1 MSSNNCSSCSD
12 SGWFVQMADP
22 DVLDSALL
30 HFFSAYFAEFRSLHC
45 SCAAEVADFPAEFF
59 HICNFDI
66 CLLEQRMAS
75 LQNTCFTLF
84 SIHLHLTNI
93 FCHFHKCQRCNFHDD
108 PTSSSLSKSQFSTC
122 LYDDQCGPPH
132 PHSPPR
138 RWLHWCGARCRP
150 SWHTTVNLKP
160 NFLWI
165 CLYFI
170 QFQILQS

>member
-45 SCAAEVADFPAEFF
+45 SCAAEVADFPAGFF
-59 HICNFDI
+59 IFVTLIFVYWDRGWLHFKTLALHC
-66 CLLEQRMAS
+66 S
-75 LQNTCFTLF
+75 PFTFIWQTLSF
-84 SIHLHLTNI
+84 SPFSQMSTLSFSRWSHLIITVKITILNM
-93 FCHFHKCQRCNFHDD
+93 
-108 PTSSSLSKSQFSTC
+108 
-122 LYDDQCGPPH
+122 YDDDQWVPPH

-150 SWHTTVNLKP
+150 SCHKTVNLKP
-160 NFLWI
+160 N
-165 CLYFI
+165 
-170 QFQILQS
+170 QI